1 MGYRKLIEKYPLP
14 DHWRWVR
21 LGDVLLSIKNGIVRE
36 QNFERRGFRVS
47 RIETVSSG
55 VINPNRVG
63 WVNLPTERFKDLKL
77 RNGDILFSHINSVE
91 KLGNCAIYEGVP
103 ENLYHGM
110 NLLLIGV
117 NESLLFPYFLLYW
130 LKSDYSKRYYT
141 TNARRAIGQA
151 SLNQKDIR
159 EIPVI
164 LPPLPEQRRIAETIQ
179 EMMQQVESA
188 QNACEKQLEAVKSLA
203 AAYLSEVFESEDAK
217 KWERKRLR
225 EICDSDA
232 GIWGEEPDGSS
243 GRHFILRSNNIKDGK
258 IVFDEIAIRKVESK
272 YITGKSLKSGHILIA
287 TSSGSK
293 NLVGKSAIF
302 IPADDRI
309 YLFSNFTMRLRAI
322 PGLIDSFYLYFYLQ
336 SPRAKRVLQLIQD
349 TTTGLRNLDRKEFLK
364 QLIPLPPSLSEQQRI
379 ANELKEKMA
388 GVEELITASERQF
401 AAINAML
408 QAILRKAFGGLL

>member
-1 MGYRKLIEKYPLP
+1 MWYRKLIEKSPLT

-21 LGDVLLSIKNGIVRE
+21 LGDVLLSVKNGIVQE
-36 QNFERRGFRVS
+36 QNFELRGFRVS

-110 NLLLIGV
+110 NLLLIRV

-130 LKSDYSKRYYT
+130 LKSDYSKRHYT

-159 EIPVI
+159 GIPVI

-188 QNACEKQLEAVKSLA
+188 QNACEKQLEAVKSLT
-203 AAYLSEVFESEDAK
+203 AAYLYEVFESEYAK

-232 GIWGEEPDGSS
+232 GIWGEEPYGSS

-258 IVFDEIAIRKVESK
+258 IAFDEIATRKVESK
-272 YITGKSLKSGHILIA
+272 YITRKSLKSGHILIA

-364 QLIPLPPSLSEQQRI
+364 QLIPLPPSQSEQQRI

-388 GVEELITASERQF
+388 GVEELITSSERQL
-401 AAINAML
+401 AAINAMP

>member
-1 MGYRKLIEKYPLP
+1 MWYRKLIEKSPLT

-21 LGDVLLSIKNGIVRE
+21 LGDVLLSVKNGIVQE
-36 QNFERRGFRVS
+36 QNFELRGFRVS

-110 NLLLIGV
+110 NLLLIRV

-130 LKSDYSKRYYT
+130 LKSDYSKRHYT

-159 EIPVI
+159 GIPVI

-188 QNACEKQLEAVKSLA
+188 QNACEKQLEAVKSLT
-203 AAYLSEVFESEDAK
+203 AAYLYEVFESEYAK

-232 GIWGEEPDGSS
+232 GIWGEEPYGSS

-258 IVFDEIAIRKVESK
+258 IAFDEIATRKVESK
-272 YITGKSLKSGHILIA
+272 YITPKSLKSGHILIA

-364 QLIPLPPSLSEQQRI
+364 QLIPLPPSQSEQQRI

-388 GVEELITASERQF
+388 GVEELITSSERQL
-401 AAINAML
+401 AAINAMP